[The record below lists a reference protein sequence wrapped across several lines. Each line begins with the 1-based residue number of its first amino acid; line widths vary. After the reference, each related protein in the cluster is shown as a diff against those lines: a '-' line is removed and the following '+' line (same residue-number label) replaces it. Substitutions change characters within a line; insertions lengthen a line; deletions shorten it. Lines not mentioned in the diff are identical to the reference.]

1 MNTIKEQGKI
11 IVKETH
17 FSYEDGTTFYPFGTT
32 IYALAYQNEELIEE
46 TFATL
51 EKSPFNK
58 VRMCVFPKYYDY
70 NKEEPQYFPF
80 EKTDGKWDMKKPCE
94 EFWHCLETYI
104 KRLGTLGIQCDLILF
119 HSYDKWGFSS
129 LTREE
134 ALEYLEYVVKRL
146 SPLPNL
152 WWSLANEYDLMAYN
166 QEDWECFAEFIHKQ
180 DAYGHLLS
188 NHHMIHPWDFSNPYT
203 THICLQTNQ
212 LEELSA
218 LIKKYKKPLIVDEC
232 GYEGNIPMHWG
243 NLSGF
248 EMVHRFWTVCM
259 QGGYCSHG
267 ETFANEN
274 DILWWSKG
282 GKLVGESPKR
292 IGFLREILE
301 SLPGPLTF
309 SGMDYTEEEFEGMKT
324 MIPEEQKQIPFMR
337 LLLRVPWDEAR
348 ALMNLAREQAGNYK
362 DEAYMVYYGKHCTTS
377 GKLNLPVE
385 NKYDVE
391 VINVWEMTRERVLE
405 SVNGEVE
412 VSLPGKEGMAV
423 LALKK

>member
-1 MNTIKEQGKI
+1 MA
-11 IVKETH
+11 
-17 FSYEDGTTFYPFGTT
+17 
-32 IYALAYQNEELIEE
+32 IY
-46 TFATL
+46 
-51 EKSPFNK
+51 
-58 VRMCVFPKYYDY
+58 
-70 NKEEPQYFPF
+70 
-80 EKTDGKWDMKKPCE
+80 
-94 EFWHCLETYI
+94 
-104 KRLGTLGIQCDLILF
+104 
-119 HSYDKWGFSS
+119 
-129 LTREE
+129 
-134 ALEYLEYVVKRL
+134 
-146 SPLPNL
+146 
-152 WWSLANEYDLMAYN
+152 
-166 QEDWECFAEFIHKQ
+166 
-180 DAYGHLLS
+180 
-188 NHHMIHPWDFSNPYT
+188 
-203 THICLQTNQ
+203 CLQTNQ

-218 LIKKYKKPLIVDEC
+218 WIKKYKKPLIVDEC

-405 SVNGEVE
+405 SVSGEVK